1 MTSAQAETILSDF
14 FAPASIDDFFD
25 ALAQNS
31 FDLHGGP
38 DHPRRHLF
46 GDDPKQTLL
55 ASYASHATNLKSYGL
70 APTLPPPATRAVDSP
85 DEFRDLIK
93 SFHEREYTVR
103 VPDVIPLSPRLQEV
117 TRALET
123 LLRKPVQSALFW
135 SKAEAKAIIHYDNRD
150 NIAVQLHGKKRWF
163 ISTDP
168 PGLQNNWK
176 QVGEP
181 VPELPRYRVVDAEPG
196 DLIYIPRGT
205 PHTVESTS
213 ESLHLA
219 ILFIPTTLREAIVAA
234 FDYLSDFD
242 AELRQPAFGRA
253 AEANIP
259 KLTERVTKGLA
270 RLTQHCSTDGF
281 LEGALDLRSSRMVSE
296 LPPLPK
302 PGAVPQLTLA
312 TLVRHAP
319 LAIAHLRAAQGTL
332 DFTIPGEHIAIHRGV
347 EQELRFIAEAEQFRI
362 GDIPGQS
369 SDDVRV
375 ALVSRLIASG
385 LLQVTE

>member
-1 MTSAQAETILSDF
+1 MTDARAETVLNAF
-14 FAPASIDDFFD
+14 FDPLTVDDFFD
-25 ALAQNS
+25 ALGRRS
-31 FDLHGGP
+31 FDVHGG
-38 DHPRRHLF
+38 DNHLRRGLF
-46 GDDPKQTLL
+46 GDDPKQSLL
-55 ASYASHATNLKSYGL
+55 AGYESHATQLKSYGV
-70 APTLPPPATRAVDSP
+70 APTLPPPAAKAVGSP

-103 VPDVIPLSPRLQEV
+103 VPDVIPLSPRLHEL
-117 TRALET
+117 TRSLET
-123 LLRKPVQSALFW
+123 LLQKPVQSALFW

-150 NIAVQLHGKKRWF
+150 NIAVQLEGKKRWF

-181 VPELPRYRVVDAEPG
+181 VPQLPRYRVVDAEPG

-234 FDYLSDFD
+234 LDYLSDFD
-242 AELRQPAFGRA
+242 RELREPAFGRA
-253 AEANIP
+253 TDAEIAT
-259 KLTERVTKGLA
+259 LMERVANGLA
-270 RLTQHCSTDGF
+270 RVTQHCGAEDF
-281 LEGALDLRSSRMVSE
+281 LKSALDLRSSRMVSE
-296 LPPLPK
+296 LAPLPK
-302 PGAVPQLTLA
+302 PSAVPQLSPA

-319 LAIAHLRAAQGTL
+319 FAISHMRTAQGTL

-347 EQELRFIAEAEQFRI
+347 EEELRFIAETEEFRV

-369 SDDVRV
+369 SDDVRI
-375 ALVSRLIASG
+375 ALVSRLVASG
-385 LLQVTE
+385 LLQVVE